1 MRTLENTE
9 PPKTVYNA
17 VIADIRLPLRMLADQ
32 AFSRAAGAPLIVGNK
47 TRILKDAMEN
57 YSEWLQAIKAAHKR
71 IHFESYIIHG
81 DEIGEM
87 FVGALAAKA
96 REGVHVR
103 LIYDWMGALGA
114 HSRRFWKFLRR
125 NGVEVRCFNR
135 LHVDSPLG
143 WLSRDHRKTLSID
156 GQVGFVTG
164 LCVGRYWV
172 GDPQRHIDPWRD
184 TGVMVQGPAVA
195 EIERAF
201 SEMWS
206 LLGPPVP
213 DNERVLQHEIPV
225 SGKCRLRVVASSPY
239 TAGLY
244 RLDQLIAAIAR
255 RSIWLT
261 DAYFLATAPYI
272 QALSAAAADGVD
284 VRLLLPGGGDIP
296 IVRSLSRVGYRPLLE
311 SGVRIFEWNGPML
324 HAKTAV
330 VDTRWARVG
339 SSNLNIAS
347 WLGNYELDVVVEDQD
362 FSEKMEQMY
371 LEDLSN
377 ATEVVLT
384 SRYRVRVPRRERLRG
399 LRRRGS
405 AGRAVTSLL
414 RLSNTLGAAV
424 TSRRPLGPAEV
435 IVLATSAALLLCA
448 ALIAAIWPRFIS
460 WPFAVCGFWIAVS
473 LLIKAVRLHKKHQA
487 SSNGAAHSSTK
498 SAHPPTFSS

>member
-1 MRTLENTE
+1 MRTLQNSG
-9 PPKTVYNA
+9 PPKAIHSSGVVDT
-17 VIADIRLPLRMLADQ
+17 RLPLRMLADQ
-32 AFSRAAGAPLIVGNK
+32 AFSRAAGAPLIAGNK
-47 TRILKDAMEN
+47 ARILKDAKEN
-57 YSEWLQAIKAAHKR
+57 YSEWLYAIKAARKR

-81 DEIGEM
+81 DETGEM
-87 FVGALAAKA
+87 FVEALAAKA
-96 REGVHVR
+96 RDGVNVR
-103 LIYDWMGALGA
+103 LIYDWVGALGT
-114 HSRRFWKFLRR
+114 HSHKFWKFLRK

-156 GQVGFVTG
+156 GRVGFVTG
-164 LCVGRYWV
+164 LCIGRYWV
-172 GDPQRHIDPWRD
+172 GDRKRHIEPWRD
-184 TGVMVQGPAVA
+184 TGVMIQGPAVA

-206 LLGPPVP
+206 ILGSPVP
-213 DNERVLQHEIPV
+213 DDERVSEEEIPV
-225 SGKCRLRVVASSPY
+225 FGNCRLRVVASSPY

-284 VRLLLPGGGDIP
+284 VRLLLPRGGDIP
-296 IVRSLSRVGYRPLLE
+296 MVSSLSRMGYRPLLE

-330 VDTRWARVG
+330 VDTQWARVG

-347 WLGNYELDVVVEDQD
+347 WLGNYELDVVVEDQN
-362 FSEKMEQMY
+362 FSEKMEEMY
-371 LEDLSN
+371 LQDLGN

-384 SRYRVRVPRRERLRG
+384 SKHRVRVPRREQRRG
-399 LRRRGS
+399 LRERRGS

-414 RLSNTLGAAV
+414 RLSNTVGAAM
-424 TSRRPLGPAEV
+424 TSRRTLGPAEV
-435 IVLATSAALLLCA
+435 VVLIASAALLVCV
-448 ALIAAIWPRFIS
+448 ALVAAIWPRVIS
-460 WPFAVCGFWIAVS
+460 WPFAIFGSWLAVS
-473 LLIKAVRLHKKHQA
+473 LSIKAARLYRKRKP
-487 SSNGAAHSSTK
+487 AAG
-498 SAHPPTFSS
+498 

>member
-1 MRTLENTE
+1 MHTLQNSG
-9 PPKTVYNA
+9 PPQAIHSAGA
-17 VIADIRLPLRMLADQ
+17 VDTRLPLRMLADQ
-32 AFSRAAGAPLIVGNK
+32 AFSRAAGAPLIAGNEA
-47 TRILKDAMEN
+47 RILKDAKEN
-57 YSEWLQAIKAAHKR
+57 YSEWLHAIKGAHKR

-81 DEIGEM
+81 DEVGEM
-87 FVGALAAKA
+87 FAEALAAKA

-103 LIYDWMGALGA
+103 LIYDWMGALGT

-135 LHVDSPLG
+135 LHLDSPLG
-143 WLSRDHRKTLSID
+143 WLSRDHRKVLSID
-156 GQVGFVTG
+156 GRVSFVTG
-164 LCVGRYWV
+164 LCIGRDWA
-172 GDPQRHIDPWRD
+172 GDPKRHIEPWRD
-184 TGVMVQGPAVA
+184 TGVMIQGPAVA

-206 LLGPPVP
+206 LLGLPVP
-213 DNERVLQHEIPV
+213 DDERVSEEEIPIA
-225 SGKCRLRVVASSPY
+225 GNCRLRVVASSPY

-284 VRLLLPGGGDIP
+284 VRLLLPRGGDIP

-339 SSNLNIAS
+339 SSNLNMAS
-347 WLGNYELDVVVEDQD
+347 WLGNYELDVVVEDQK

-384 SRYRVRVPRRERLRG
+384 SEHQVRLPGRERRRG
-399 LRRRGS
+399 LRRRRGS
-405 AGRAVTSLL
+405 AGRAVTGLL
-414 RLSNTLGAAV
+414 RLSNTVGAAM

-435 IVLATSAALLLCA
+435 FVLVTSAALLLCVVF
-448 ALIAAIWPRFIS
+448 LSAIWPRLMS
-460 WPFAVCGFWIAVS
+460 WPFAIFGFWMAVS
-473 LLIKAVRLHKKHQA
+473 LLIKAVRLHRKHQA
-487 SSNGAAHSSTK
+487 SSGVAH
-498 SAHPPTFSS
+498 